1 MKHALVNK
9 VKSAL
14 DERGYMY
21 AEYDGGCFDI
31 AARGDKTMTIKVL
44 SNIDSFLPFQ
54 ASSLKRVSAH
64 LQSEPLII
72 GMRTNKG
79 TLDDGVM
86 FERFGLPAF
95 TVNTFEDVID
105 GEYPELRRL
114 KGGLFGEID
123 GDALRSARLK
133 CNLTQEELGT
143 KLSVSK
149 KTIYQHERGVGLANA
164 DLIRKAEII
173 LEERI
178 TRSVTIRYDLDG
190 MQGTPKNSMEVEVA
204 QGLRKLG
211 FSTFFVEKA
220 PFDIMA
226 EGREPVF
233 SEVVSDS
240 KDSRRNIDA
249 LREISALFE
258 RKFFLVSEDDVGDAP
273 VITKDELSSFESSA
287 ELIKSLQKKRV
298 I

>member
-1 MKHALVNK
+1 MKRALVKK
-9 VKSAL
+9 VKGAL
-14 DERGYMY
+14 DERGYTY

-31 AARGDKTMTIKVL
+31 AARGEKTMTIKVL
-44 SNIDSFLPFQ
+44 TNIDSFLPFQ

-64 LQSEPLII
+64 LQSEPLIV
-72 GMRTNKG
+72 GVRTNKG

-86 FERFGLPAF
+86 FERFSIPAF
-95 TVNTFEDVID
+95 TASTFEDVID
-105 GEYPELRRL
+105 GEYPEFRRL

-133 CNLTQEELGT
+133 RNLTQEELGS

-190 MQGTPKNSMEVEVA
+190 MHGTPKNNIEGEVA

-220 PFDIMA
+220 PFDIIA

-233 SEVVSDS
+233 SEVISEK
-240 KDSRRNIDA
+240 KDTKKNVEA

-287 ELIKSLQKKRV
+287 ELIKSLQKKR
-298 I
+298 II